1 LNSEAPHFSG
11 AAAFNVER
19 PALGTNLI
27 SAFGNPTDRAT
38 AIALDN
44 ADSLAKYKSQ
54 FHINDPELCYL
65 DGNSLGRLPKATIQA
80 VNDFLTGEWGNELV
94 DGWAHWI
101 DEAQAAGN
109 LLGRAT
115 LGAAEGQTL
124 VQDTTSVNFYQLC
137 VAAIKARPGRKTVI
151 IDASNFP
158 TDRYILAGIAE
169 SMGLNLVTLNNDGS
183 GGPGAVEI
191 NSDCEMIT
199 ASELEKH
206 LSDDVA
212 LVTLQVIHYRSGS
225 RPDVK
230 GITDLVRSYGG
241 LVVWDASH
249 AGGAIELKF
258 DEWGVDLAVGCT
270 YKYGNSGPGAPAWL
284 YVSKRIQTQLN
295 APIQGWFAN
304 DKQFEMGPFFEPADH
319 IRRFQIASPSI
330 IGARMV
336 QASYRM
342 IEEAGMPAIARK
354 AAMGTELLIALFDA
368 WLAPLGFTLM
378 TPREPEQRG
387 GHITVGHPDAK
398 KIASAMRSMTN
409 TIPDYRTPDSIRLAM
424 APLPTSFVE
433 IWDGIDRMR
442 DLVESKRYLE
452 IEDNGSRVT

>member
-1 LNSEAPHFSG
+1 MLANFGDPTHRTTAE
-11 AAAFNVER
+11 
-19 PALGTNLI
+19 NL
-27 SAFGNPTDRAT
+27 
-38 AIALDN
+38 
-44 ADSLAKYKSQ
+44 DSKDPLAKYKSQ
-54 FHINDPELCYL
+54 FHISDPNLCYL
-65 DGNSLGRLPKATIQA
+65 DGNSLGRMPLAAISSI
-80 VNDFLTGEWGNELV
+80 NSFLTEEWGTELV

-137 VAAIKARPGRKTVI
+137 TAAIKARPGRKTVI

-169 SMGLNLVTLNNDGS
+169 DLGLKLITLNNDGL
-183 GGPGAVEI
+183 GGPGQVEVDA
-191 NSDCEMIT
+191 DCERIT
-199 ASELEKH
+199 PEILAPFLN
-206 LSDDVA
+206 DDIA

-230 GITDLVRSYGG
+230 AITDLVRSHGG

-249 AGGAIELKF
+249 AGGAIDLQF

-270 YKYGNSGPGAPAWL
+270 YKYGNSGPGSPAWL
-284 YVSKRIQTQLN
+284 YVRKEMQSQVLG
-295 APIQGWFAN
+295 PIQGWFAN
-304 DKQFEMGPFFEPADH
+304 DKQFEMGPFFEPAEG

-330 IGARMV
+330 IGIRGV
-336 QASYRM
+336 QASYSM
-342 IEEAGMPAIARK
+342 IEEAGMKAISEK
-354 AAMGTELLIALFDA
+354 AALGTELILALFDA

-378 TPREPEQRG
+378 TPRDHNQRG
-387 GHITVGHPDAK
+387 GHISVGHPEAK
-398 KIASAMRSMTN
+398 RIAAAMRKFAN
-409 TIPDYRTPDSIRLAM
+409 VIPDYRVPDSIRLAM
-424 APLPTSFVE
+424 APLPTSYVE
-433 IWDGIDRMR
+433 IWDGMSRMR
-442 DLVESKRYLE
+442 DLVAEKRYLE